1 MKNFLLNIILCFVI
15 FSGST
20 MYSQLSEFVK
30 GKINLTEIDNFI
42 VIRAHVENEELLFK
56 NNLSY
61 NLLALKKSSSGNY
74 SSNRQSGEF
83 SLEPQESKN
92 VSEIRLNI
100 EKDEEI
106 KVYLFIK
113 HEDVLVSKDSMLIVP
128 IGQKNKEKKVVKEE
142 GFVLK
147 GIVIDEVITKM
158 GKDFHDYFYQGYRAS
173 GVQHPF
179 IIILKEK
186 PYFGRSSVITVE
198 VDDRKIFEFMS
209 KPDEEFLRSAVRQSL
224 QNLNQYAR
232 QRKLLY
238 KNNKI

>member
-1 MKNFLLNIILCFVI
+1 
-15 FSGST
+15 

-158 GKDFHDYFYQGYRAS
+158 GKDFHDYLYQGYRAS